1 MEIFDLK
8 SMEEKQ
14 EIYKEEEFKIR
25 HIPLS
30 EGEKIPP
37 CEMPTYVIFYVL
49 EGEAEVTVDDESVT
63 LSKGK
68 GLITEPATLSM
79 ETKEGVKI
87 LGIQISKGE

>member
-8 SMEEKQ
+8 EMEEKQ

-25 HIPLS
+25 HIILS

-37 CEMPTYVIFYVL
+37 CEMSTYVIFVVL
-49 EGEAEVTVDDESVT
+49 EGEAEVTVDDKSVT

-68 GLITEPATLSM
+68 GLITAPATLSM

>member
-8 SMEEKQ
+8 EMKEKQ
-14 EIYKEEEFKIR
+14 VLRVEEEFKLR
-25 HIPLS
+25 HILLS

-37 CEMPTYVIFYVL
+37 CEMSTYVIFVVL
-49 EGEAEVTVDDESVT
+49 HGEAEVTVDGESVT

-68 GLITEPATLSM
+68 CLITEPATLSM
-79 ETKEGVKI
+79 KTEKGAKI